1 MTTGALPTYD
11 ELPGGSSWEVWKGSE
26 VFGTLNLLTP
36 ARAAAAAQLVQT
48 GETFPMN
55 WNMELPGPPL
65 FGRPAFQHEV
75 TGSPR
80 HRDDVLHD
88 WNTQSS
94 SQWDG
99 LRHIIHPEHGDY
111 GGVPDEHGMHHWAR
125 KGIVGRGVLA
135 DVARYRADQGRPI
148 DPSASDAIDTDDLD
162 GCLASQGVELEEGDI
177 LLIHT
182 GWMRWY
188 ESLAD
193 DGREALAGGGLATPG
208 LRPDKTTVA
217 WLWNHH
223 VAAVAGDN
231 PALEVWPPV
240 DYFMHVDIIPML
252 GIPIGEMFNLPA
264 LADACQAQN
273 RFTFLFTSAPL
284 NLLHGVASPPNA
296 LAIL

>member
-1 MTTGALPTYD
+1 M
-11 ELPGGSSWEVWKGSE
+11 PGGSSWGVWPGSE

-36 ARAAAAAQLVQT
+36 ERAAAAAQLVET
-48 GETFPMN
+48 GETFPLN

-65 FGRPAFQHEV
+65 FGRPAFSHEV

-80 HRDDVLHD
+80 HRDDVLHG

-99 LRHIIHPEHGDY
+99 LRHIIHPVHGDY

-125 KGIVGRGVLA
+125 KGIVGRGVLL
-135 DVARYRADQGRPI
+135 DVTRVRSVDPTGSDPI
-148 DPSASDAIDTDDLD
+148 SVTDLD
-162 GCLASQGVELEEGDI
+162 DCLSAQGVTLEVGDI

-188 ESLAD
+188 ESLDAE
-193 DGREALAGGGLATPG
+193 GRNGLATNLQTPG
-208 LRPDKTTVA
+208 LKPHRDTVA
-217 WLWNHH
+217 WLWDNH

-231 PALEVWPPV
+231 PALEVWPPAE
-240 DYFMHVDIIPML
+240 YFMHTDIIPML

-264 LADACQAQN
+264 LADACAREQ
-273 RFTFLFTSAPL
+273 RYEFLFTSAPL

>member
-1 MTTGALPTYD
+1 MSDLPQYAD
-11 ELPGGSSWEVWKGSE
+11 LPGGSSWGVWPGNE

-48 GETFPMN
+48 GETFAMN

-65 FGRPAFQHEV
+65 FGRPAFSHEI
-75 TGSPR
+75 TGSAG
-80 HRDDVLHD
+80 HRDDVLHG

-111 GGVPDEHGMHHWAR
+111 GGVPDEHGIHHWAR

-135 DVARYRADQGRPI
+135 DVARWRADQGRPI
-148 DPSASDAIDTDDLD
+148 DPTAADPIEAADLD
-162 GCLASQGVELEEGDI
+162 GCLAAQGVTLDEGDI

-188 ESLAD
+188 ESLDAD
-193 DGREALAGGGLATPG
+193 ARAGLSGRLATPG
-208 LRPDKTTVA
+208 IAANRDSVA
-217 WLWNHH
+217 WLWNNH

-231 PALEVWPPV
+231 PALEVWPPRG
-240 DYFMHVDIIPML
+240 YFAHSDIIPML

-264 LADACQAQN
+264 LADACARVN
-273 RFTFLFTSAPL
+273 RYTFLFTSAPL